1 MRRSISNRQLN
12 AAFGKRAI
20 WRSPLHIIALACL
33 MAMAACNTNGCLENR
48 NSVPLAGF
56 YSSATLK
63 SITIDSVQITGDEMP
78 EDDPLL
84 KAGERVNQ
92 VYLPMRS
99 TRPTTTWVLSYKQKE
114 LNHPEL
120 NDTLTFDYKSTP
132 FFAGNECGVV
142 YYYEITRME
151 HTCHLIDSVAVTDSL
166 ITNIDLERIQ
176 IYFRTAEPEE

>member
-1 MRRSISNRQLN
+1 MRRSTFNI
-12 AAFGKRAI
+12 GCCGRAML
-20 WRSPLHIIALACL
+20 RSLPAVIATSLLSAL
-33 MAMAACNTNGCLENR
+33 AACNTNGCLENR

-63 SITIDSVQITGDEMP
+63 SITVDSVQITGEGMP

-84 KAGERVNQ
+84 KAGERVSQ

-99 TRPTTTWVLSYKQKE
+99 TRPSTSWVISYKQKD
-114 LNHPEL
+114 LDLPEL
-120 NDTLTFDYKSTP
+120 NDTLTFDYDSAP
-132 FFAGNECGVV
+132 YFAGNECGVV

-151 HTCHLIDSVAVTDSL
+151 HTCHLIDSVAVSDSL
-166 ITNIDLERIQ
+166 ITNFDMERIH